1 VETRRPARRDF
12 EELKMRSWV
21 INNELARLVYT
32 PENYAIDLRR
42 LTHKDDVR
50 AAIKDLKREPFATP
64 EVVEEAQRMLNDFL
78 VWVIAQ
84 DRVTRV
90 R

>member
-1 VETRRPARRDF
+1 RRDF
-12 EELKMRSWV
+12 EEINMRSWV

-42 LTHKDDVR
+42 LAHKDDVR
-50 AAIKDLKREPFATP
+50 AVIKDLKREPFATA